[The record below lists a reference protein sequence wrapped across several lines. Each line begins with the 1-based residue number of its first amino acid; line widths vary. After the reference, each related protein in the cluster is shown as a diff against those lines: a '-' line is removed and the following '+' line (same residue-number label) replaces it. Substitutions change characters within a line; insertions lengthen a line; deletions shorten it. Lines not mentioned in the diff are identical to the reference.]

1 MPGEGE
7 TNCKTAWQNPEGKVN
22 NLNRKQGP
30 MRILANRLFRNGLPI
45 GAIIK
50 LSILVGFLLT
60 SSCPISAQEP
70 GAKPAEDEKVPEG
83 HSYHGEAF
91 NEGPRQSAYLMKGT
105 GGVSFPVTTEK
116 AEVQAFINQGVG
128 QLHGFWYFEAERSF
142 RQAAALDPKLAMSY
156 WGMAMANPNNEK
168 RSRQFIKEAEKLK
181 ADAGERE
188 RMYIGALKAFLDAG
202 AKKDKD
208 GGKKNDREKK
218 RRENYLDALDRII
231 QKFPAD
237 LEARAF
243 LVCHMWQSSWRGV
256 RITSHVAVDAL
267 IDQVLKES
275 PMHPVHH
282 YRIHLWDN
290 EEPARAI
297 AAAARSGQ
305 ASPSIAHMWH
315 MGGHIFSK
323 LKRYDDAAW
332 QQEASARV
340 DHAQMMKDLVLPD
353 QIHNFAHN
361 NEWLIR
367 NLMYVGRVGEALSLA
382 KNMIELPRHPKYNT
396 LSRGSSSTNYGRRR
410 LFEVLSRYELWG
422 QLIGL
427 SRTRYLPPTAVEGE
441 QVKRLRHLGT
451 AYVRNKDTENGISIL
466 ISLKDRLDAFESERE
481 AAVKAAKDSETGK
494 VEKARAAKKDGEK
507 KPEEGLAK
515 EEKKRIEEA
524 GKKAGNPYR
533 SRIERLRKA
542 VAEIEGHLAVLQG
555 DLPSALRK
563 FREAGGINELYL
575 AKIEYELA
583 PVQEADSAAGGEKEA
598 KEEKEEKK
606 VKTRSREKILEW
618 ARGHVDGRKG
628 RVLAIAGYIELLL
641 QAGQR
646 EKAQEEFEIL
656 RALSGRLDLETPVFR
671 RLTPLARELGYKPDW
686 RIEYSEPEDVGNR
699 PSLDSLG
706 PFRWQP
712 SKAAPWKLKDYKGA
726 EQSLAG
732 YKGRP
737 LVIVFYLGYGCIH
750 CAEQL
755 NAFAPRIEDFKSVG
769 LEVVAISSNN
779 EGDLKKSLDAYE
791 EGDFPFPLVA
801 NPGLDVFKA
810 YRAYDDFEGLA
821 LHGTYLIDEKGS
833 ILWHDISYEPFMD
846 PDFVITEWLRLS
858 GKSRPASLDRRKKL

>member
-1 MPGEGE
+1 M
-7 TNCKTAWQNPEGKVN
+7 N
-22 NLNRKQGP
+22 NLKRKRGP
-30 MRILANRLFRNGLPI
+30 MRILTDRLSRTGLPI
-45 GAIIK
+45 WAIIK
-50 LSILVGFLLT
+50 LSILVGFFLT
-60 SSCPISAQEP
+60 SSRISAQEP
-70 GAKPAEDEKVPEG
+70 GEKPAEGEKIPEG

-105 GGVSFPVTTEK
+105 GGVSFPVTTESP
-116 AEVQAFINQGVG
+116 EVQAFINQGVG

-168 RSRQFIKEAEKLK
+168 RGRQFIEEADKLK
-181 ADAGERE
+181 GDASERE
-188 RMYIGALKAFLDAG
+188 RMYISALKAFLDAG

-208 GGKKNDREKK
+208 KGGGKKNDREKK

-231 QKFPAD
+231 QKHPAD

-267 IDQVLKES
+267 IDQILEES
-275 PMHPVHH
+275 PMHPAHH

-290 EEPARAI
+290 EEPVRAL
-297 AAAARSGQ
+297 ASAARNGQ

-340 DHAQMMKDLVLPD
+340 DHAQMMKDLILPD

-367 NLMYVGRVGEALSLA
+367 NLMYVGRVGEAISLA

-396 LSRGSSSTNYGRRR
+396 LRKGGSSTNYGRRR

-427 SRTRYLPPTAVEGE
+427 SRTRYLPPTAVEQE

-466 ISLKDRLDAFESERE
+466 ISLRDRLDALEGERE
-481 AAVKAAKDSETGK
+481 GAVKAAKASETGK
-494 VEKARAAKKDGEK
+494 VEKERAAKKGGDK
-507 KPEEGLAK
+507 KPEEGLGK

-533 SRIERLRKA
+533 SRIERIRKA

-555 DLPSALRK
+555 DLPSALGK

-583 PVQEADSAAGGEKEA
+583 PAQEADSVAGDE
-598 KEEKEEKK
+598 KEEKEEKEGKK

-628 RVLAIAGYIELLL
+628 QVLAASGYIELLW
-641 QAGQR
+641 QAGLR
-646 EKAQEEFEIL
+646 QEAAAEFEVL
-656 RALSGRLDLETPVFR
+656 HKLYGRLDLESPVFR
-671 RLTPLARELGYKPDW
+671 RLDPVARELGYKPDW
-686 RIEYSEPEDVGNR
+686 RMEYKEPDDVGNR

-712 SKAAPWKLKDYKGA
+712 SKAEPWKLKDYKGS
-726 EQSLAG
+726 ERSLAG

-737 LVIVFYLGYGCIH
+737 LVIIFYLGYGCIH

-755 NAFAPRIEDFKSVG
+755 SAFAPRSKDFKSVG

-779 EGDLKKSLDAYE
+779 QEDLKKSLDAYE
-791 EGDFPFPLVA
+791 KGDFPFPLVA
-801 NPGLDVFKA
+801 NPELDVFKA
-810 YRAYDDFEGLA
+810 YRAFDDFEDLA
-821 LHGTYLIDEKGS
+821 LHGTYLLDEKGS

>member
-1 MPGEGE
+1 
-7 TNCKTAWQNPEGKVN
+7 
-22 NLNRKQGP
+22 
-30 MRILANRLFRNGLPI
+30 MRIPANRRSITGLPT

-168 RSRQFIKEAEKLK
+168 RARQFIEEAEKLK
-181 ADAGERE
+181 ADASERE
-188 RMYIGALKAFLDAG
+188 RMYIGALKGFLDAG
-202 AKKDKD
+202 AKKDKG

-231 QKFPAD
+231 QKFPVD

-267 IDQVLKES
+267 IDQILKES
-275 PMHPVHH
+275 PMHPAHH

-290 EEPARAI
+290 EEPGRAL
-297 AAAARSGQ
+297 ASAARNGQ

-396 LSRGSSSTNYGRRR
+396 LRKGGSSTNYGRRR
-410 LFEVLSRYELWG
+410 LFEVLHRFELWD

-427 SRTRYLPPTAVEGE
+427 SRTRYLPPTEIEDE

-451 AYVRNKDTENGISIL
+451 AYVRNRDTENGISIL
-466 ISLKDRLDAFESERE
+466 ISLKDRLDVLEGERDG
-481 AAVKAAKDSETGK
+481 AVKAARDSESAKLEKERAGK
-494 VEKARAAKKDGEK
+494 KEGDKKEGDKKEGDKKEGDKKA
-507 KPEEGLAK
+507 EEARVK
-515 EEKKRIEEA
+515 EEKKRIDEA
-524 GKKAGNPYR
+524 AKKAGNPYR
-533 SRIERLRKA
+533 PRIERARKA
-542 VAEIEGHLAVLQG
+542 VAEIEGHLALLQG
-555 DLPSALRK
+555 DLSSALGK
-563 FREAGGINELYL
+563 FREAGGVNELYL
-575 AKIEYELA
+575 AKIEYQLA
-583 PVQEADSAAGGEKEA
+583 PQQKEDAAAEGKAEGKA
-598 KEEKEEKK
+598 EEKEDKK
-606 VKTRSREKILEW
+606 IKTRTREKILEW
-618 ARGHVDGRKG
+618 AQGHVDGRKG
-628 RVLAIAGYIELLL
+628 QVLAIAGYIELLL

-671 RLTPLARELGYKPDW
+671 RLIPLARELGYKPDW
-686 RIEYSEPEDVGNR
+686 RIEYSEPGDVGNR

-726 EQSLAG
+726 ERSLAG

-769 LEVVAISSNN
+769 LDVVAISSNN
-779 EGDLKKSLDAYE
+779 QEDLKKSLDAYE
-791 EGDFPFPLVA
+791 KGDFPFPLVA
-801 NPGLDVFKA
+801 NPELDVFKA
-810 YRAYDDFEGLA
+810 YRAYDDFEDLA

-846 PDFVITEWLRLS
+846 PDFVINEWLRLS
-858 GKSRPASLDRRKKL
+858 GRSRPASLDRRKKL